1 MSHRF
6 KINSRYAVRL
16 ASGGMEKQCF
26 HSGMPAPFAL
36 PGVLAFRGADS
47 KRLMCR
53 WRGAAVSA
61 AGSAPV
67 S

>member
-1 MSHRF
+1 MPFGSQAEEWR
-6 KINSRYAVRL
+6 NS
-16 ASGGMEKQCF
+16 ASIPAW
-26 HSGMPAPFAL
+26 PAPFAL
-36 PGVLAFRGADS
+36 PGVLAFRGVDS